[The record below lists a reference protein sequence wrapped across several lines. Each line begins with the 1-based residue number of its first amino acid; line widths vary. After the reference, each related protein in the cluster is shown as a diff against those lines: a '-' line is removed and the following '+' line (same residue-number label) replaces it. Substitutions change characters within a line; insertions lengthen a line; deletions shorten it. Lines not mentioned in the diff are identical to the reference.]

1 MDGDL
6 SDARRLRPESL
17 RIGGQLTYAVPF
29 TTVHL
34 RDPAYLSWLR
44 DKDVV
49 RTLNLPVY
57 MAAPVSDTTVED
69 YCQRMMASERDLFL
83 ALHDAATEQF
93 IGTLKAGTIDFHHGT
108 ADIGIMIGEKARWGR
123 GFAADAIGALAQH
136 LFTVLGLLRLTA
148 GAMAI
153 NPAMIAVFEKLGFK
167 REGVLR
173 AQDRY
178 DDGLC
183 DHILLG
189 CFQDE
194 LRVAQR

>member
-1 MDGDL
+1 M
-6 SDARRLRPESL
+6 RN
-17 RIGGQLTYAVPF
+17 
-29 TTVHL
+29 
-34 RDPAYLSWLR
+34 PAYLCWLR
-44 DKDVV
+44 DRGVV
-49 RTLNLPVY
+49 RTLNLPAY
-57 MAAPVSDTTVED
+57 MTAPVSQNTVED
-69 YCQRMMASERDLFL
+69 YCQRLMTSERDLFL
-83 ALHDAATEQF
+83 ALNDAPTERF
-93 IGTLKAGTIDFHHGT
+93 IGTIKAGNIDFYHGT
-108 ADIGIMIGEKARWGR
+108 ADIGIMIGEKAYWGR
-123 GFAADAIGALAQH
+123 GLASDAIGALAQH
-136 LFTVLGLLRLTA
+136 LFTLLGLRRLTA

-178 DDGLC
+178 DGGVC

>member
-6 SDARRLRPESL
+6 SDARRLRPENL

-29 TTVHL
+29 TTAHL

-57 MAAPVSDTTVED
+57 MAAPVSETTVED

-93 IGTLKAGTIDFHHGT
+93 IGTLKAGTIDFHHGI
-108 ADIGIMIGEKARWGR
+108 ADVGIMIGEKTCWGR
-123 GFAADAIGALAQH
+123 GFAFDAIGALAQH
-136 LFTVLGLLRLTA
+136 LFTVLGLRRLTA

-178 DDGLC
+178 DGGVC